1 MAKRLHDGLLHL
13 PGPELERWDHHAT
26 DPTTQA
32 GAWELT
38 NRKVALAKRNRIV
51 LAKAWLRN
59 MAHQIVLREDDNM
72 WRSNVYP
79 SPDDLNAASTIYLL
93 RLQQGRPPL
102 FFCPA
107 NSPRMGVGLELL
119 TLRPPPPPRGASAV
133 RWLRQQLRALAQR
146 GEHTGSTPCRAL
158 RRTLIPALLTL
169 PDWCP
174 FSPSP
179 IGVRSH
185 PPRVVCE

>member
-119 TLRPPPPPRGASAV
+119 TLRPPPPQGSVCRPLVAAAAPGPRPAGRTHRLDSMS
-133 RWLRQQLRALAQR
+133 
-146 GEHTGSTPCRAL
+146 GSPPDPHTRPSHPPRL
-158 RRTLIPALLTL
+158 VSVLTL

-179 IGVRSH
+179 SGV
-185 PPRVVCE
+185 

>member
-1 MAKRLHDGLLHL
+1 MLGKLVAKRLHDGLLHL

-119 TLRPPPPPRGASAV
+119 TLRPPP
-133 RWLRQQLRALAQR
+133 
-146 GEHTGSTPCRAL
+146 
-158 RRTLIPALLTL
+158 
-169 PDWCP
+169 
-174 FSPSP
+174 
-179 IGVRSH
+179 
-185 PPRVVCE
+185 